1 MTDAVME
8 LRQNTIPTK
17 LLLVSGI
24 GLLIFIILPFVL
36 GDFQI
41 SLMAKLLLFGS
52 LAISLD
58 LVWGFTGILSF
69 AHGVF
74 FTLGGYAMAYYLK
87 LNLSAANNTYGG
99 ELPDFMV
106 WNGLETLPWFI
117 APLKYFPIAVIAM
130 IAVPALFAFIIGSFI
145 FRSKVS
151 GVYITIITLAISSAL
166 TTFFVS
172 LQAYTGGTNGITDVS
187 SLTFFGTTIPLI
199 GLYYIILAFTAL
211 VLGFSFWLTQSNFGL
226 ILRSINENEK
236 RIEYLGYDVARF
248 KIFIWTLS
256 AAMAG
261 IAGGLFVPLNKFIS
275 PVYLAV
281 AFGTQVV
288 IWVAIGGRGTLIG
301 PLVAAILLG
310 QVQNSAEKVTQDW
323 QLVVGILLL
332 VVVLFIPNGLMSL
345 LPKQLS
351 LSELSKAGPVARKSS
366 PTSGF
371 VNAQVFDWITPC
383 LRIST
388 RLVQLLFGLGQT
400 LLRVPVNGVLA
411 LRRGRRSPSNFS
423 PTRKRKRH

>member
-1 MTDAVME
+1 MANVVLGYKQT
-8 LRQNTIPTK
+8 TFPTK
-17 LLLVSGI
+17 LIAISLI
-24 GLLIFIILPFVL
+24 AFLIFAALPFVL
-36 GDFQI
+36 GDFQL
-41 SLMAKLLLFGS
+41 SLMSKLLLFGA
-52 LAISLD
+52 LAVSLD

-74 FTLGGYAMAYYLK
+74 FTLGGYASAYYLK

-117 APLKYFPIAVIAM
+117 APLKYFPIALIATV
-130 IAVPALFAFIIGSFI
+130 AVPALFAYVVGYFI

-172 LQAYTGGTNGITDVS
+172 QQAYTGGTNGITDVS
-187 SLTFFGTTIPLI
+187 RLSFFGTPIPVTGIYFLI
-199 GLYYIILAFTAL
+199 LFYTAF
-211 VLGFSFWLTQSNFGL
+211 VLGLSWWLTQSNFGL

-236 RIEYLGYDVARF
+236 RIAFLGYDVAQY

-256 AAMAG
+256 AALAG
-261 IAGGLFVPLNKFIS
+261 MAGGLFVPLNRFIS

-323 QLVVGILLL
+323 QLVVGVLLL
-332 VVVLFIPNGLMSL
+332 VVVLFVPNGLMSL
-345 LPKQLS
+345 LPQRFNLS
-351 LSELSKAGPVARKSS
+351 NLSKPKPIAA
-366 PTSGF
+366 
-371 VNAQVFDWITPC
+371 
-383 LRIST
+383 
-388 RLVQLLFGLGQT
+388 
-400 LLRVPVNGVLA
+400 
-411 LRRGRRSPSNFS
+411 RSPSS
-423 PTRKRKRH
+423 QET